1 MAGRQANTECFRLRA
16 EKARTGGKETQYGY
30 HMGPVPTI
38 GPSVVWVEQGVLWV
52 KHYIKH
58 LSDRFICQYILTKS
72 QSTAPNLVS
81 AHFCLFLSL
90 YNFLTFNLNST
101 PTCCHLM
108 NAMLWEFVG
117 NFPSFLTLMECNR
130 YSSWCQGNR
139 DMTSTL
145 PCVNLVL
152 VLTIVPGSF
161 ADLNMQSIRKSILT
175 RVNLRRSTE
184 RWFLAGDEGAH
195 KQLRCWCSS
204 TAVSSD
210 QILDRVI
217 ALAKKY
223 DKIDGSKVT
232 ETADFQKDLNLDS
245 LDRVE
250 LIMALEEEFSIEIP
264 DEKADKLACC
274 ADIAKYIAEVDQ
286 KNLEKP

>member
-1 MAGRQANTECFRLRA
+1 MERERSEGGTLCWGWMDGWMVVTGHVITIHKEPCVVFVPMAGRQANTECFRLRA

-52 KHYIKH
+52 KYINFKKG
-58 LSDRFICQYILTKS
+58 LNGTLDRI
-72 QSTAPNLVS
+72 
-81 AHFCLFLSL
+81 HSL
-90 YNFLTFNLNST
+90 MTPLLCSETNTLDNF
-101 PTCCHLM
+101 
-108 NAMLWEFVG
+108 EV
-117 NFPSFLTLMECNR
+117 
-130 YSSWCQGNR
+130 
-139 DMTSTL
+139 
-145 PCVNLVL
+145 
-152 VLTIVPGSF
+152 VPGSF

-274 ADIAKYIAEVDQ
+274 ADIAKYIAE
-286 KNLEKP
+286 